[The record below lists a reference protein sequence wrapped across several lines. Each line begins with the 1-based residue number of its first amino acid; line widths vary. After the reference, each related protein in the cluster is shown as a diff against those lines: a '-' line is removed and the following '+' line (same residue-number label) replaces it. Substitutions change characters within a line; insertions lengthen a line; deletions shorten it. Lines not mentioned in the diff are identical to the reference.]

1 MGVPRILR
9 FQNVVNVLSPRNST
23 VKFFRMKVLIIFCF
37 KTLHD
42 EFFIL
47 KPGYFLVKI
56 EMERCIQ
63 FPKIGNLAPLKISTA
78 QNGIAV
84 CS

>member
-1 MGVPRILR
+1 
-9 FQNVVNVLSPRNST
+9 
-23 VKFFRMKVLIIFCF
+23 MKVLIMFCF

-42 EFFIL
+42 EFFNL
-47 KPGYFLVKI
+47 NSGHFLVKI
-56 EMERCIQ
+56 DMERCIQ